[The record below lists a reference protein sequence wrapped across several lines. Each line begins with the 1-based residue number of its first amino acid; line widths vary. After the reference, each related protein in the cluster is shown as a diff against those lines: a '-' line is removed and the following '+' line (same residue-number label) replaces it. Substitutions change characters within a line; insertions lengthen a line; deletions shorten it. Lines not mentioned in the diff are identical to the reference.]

1 MERTTVSKITVRT
14 VNVPTTKPK
23 SASQSA
29 TADMPSIRVLGRL
42 CPRCGVAGAVL
53 CESKHRIIYECPNG
67 HVFETQRRPDDS
79 A

>member
-1 MERTTVSKITVRT
+1 MERTTVSQITVRT
-14 VNVPTTKPK
+14 VNVPTTKSK

-29 TADMPSIRVLGRL
+29 TAGMPSIRVLGRL

-53 CESKHRIIYECPNG
+53 CESKYRIIYECPNG